1 MSRKLRPLGAL
12 AMAALISAGCSNA
25 PSETD
30 SGSRDASGT
39 FAYGIKR
46 GASLD
51 PSSAAWKKA
60 IGACK
65 DLPTGRFGR
74 RKAERR
80 GEGGGPEVR
89 QCMRDNCLMDFP
101 DPIEKWALI
110 NVEGARSIS
119 GVPGRGA
126 EVPPCLLRR
135 AGGELYFSIVQRKAL
150 TPNDFPNLQA
160 LTDRLI
166 TSQPTSRAGHRRLR
180 AEPRRDWARR

>member
-135 AGGELYFSIVQRKAL
+135 AGGRAL
-150 TPNDFPNLQA
+150 LLNRSTQSADPERLPQPPGADRP
-160 LTDRLI
+160 TD
-166 TSQPTSRAGHRRLR
+166 H
-180 AEPRRDWARR
+180 